1 MNTNEEYLSDQDP
14 EKNLD
19 FYRQDHGGFV
29 TNHNGVADKLL
40 QNDKLYNTMKGDWKR
55 TDLSGS
61 KNIVTTT
68 GRENGKFYIRREQLN
83 AEAIAQHC
91 KEYRAA
97 AEAGIPD
104 PLAPLMPD
112 GKLGYKWMELPTV
125 VAIRIS
131 DEYFGG
137 IPWQALKNDRNL
149 KAQFYKVVERE
160 YPQYV
165 CYPNGKLPIPVD
177 VPYPTKVGQKK
188 FFQGH

>member
-104 PLAPLMPD
+104 PLAPLKI
-112 GKLGYKWMELPTV
+112 GRAHV
-125 VAIRIS
+125 
-131 DEYFGG
+131 
-137 IPWQALKNDRNL
+137 
-149 KAQFYKVVERE
+149 
-160 YPQYV
+160 
-165 CYPNGKLPIPVD
+165 
-177 VPYPTKVGQKK
+177 
-188 FFQGH
+188 